1 MITDLSDHEAA
12 LYLRCLAFIEDQAAG
27 EWDLSTIAED
37 TVKLYEFVSTEL
49 KNAGAIY

>member
-1 MITDLSDHEAA
+1 MITELTDHESA
-12 LYLRCLAFIEDQAAG
+12 LYLRCLVFIEEQAAG
-27 EWDLSTIAED
+27 EWDISTISED